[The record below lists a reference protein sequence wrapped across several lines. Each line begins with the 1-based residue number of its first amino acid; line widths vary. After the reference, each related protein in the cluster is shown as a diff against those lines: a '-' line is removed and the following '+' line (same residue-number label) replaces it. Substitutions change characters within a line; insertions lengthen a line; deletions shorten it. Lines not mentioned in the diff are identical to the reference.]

1 MSKKVL
7 SQEGIKFLNDPVM
20 NAALTVIGASVGVT
34 PEEYLLRF
42 EEVLEENPD
51 MLINTVEA

>member
-1 MSKKVL
+1 MRKNVL
-7 SQEGIKFLNDPVM
+7 SQEGIEFLKDPVM
-20 NAALTVIGASVGVT
+20 NVALTVIAASVGVT

-51 MLINTVEA
+51 ILINTVEA

>member
-1 MSKKVL
+1 MRKNVL
-7 SQEGIKFLNDPVM
+7 SQEGIVFLKDPVM
-20 NAALTVIGASVGVT
+20 NAALTVIAASVGVT

-51 MLINTVEA
+51 ILINTVEA